1 MSESQ
6 VQKPIWY
13 LVKMLGFVLAI
24 MAVSILALLPREIA
38 VHLSSSD
45 KIDHFAAFA
54 VLMILGQLAFPA
66 RFHLALGLG
75 LIGFGALIEVLQGV
89 PGLNRSPDLLDWLV
103 EVAAV
108 LVVGVVYAPISA
120 MVSGLWDHMARR

>member
-1 MSESQ
+1 M
-6 VQKPIWY
+6 
-13 LVKMLGFVLAI
+13 
-24 MAVSILALLPREIA
+24 
-38 VHLSSSD
+38 SSSD

-66 RFHLALGLG
+66 RFHVALGLG
-75 LIGFGALIEVLQGV
+75 LIGFGALIEVLQAV

-108 LVVGVVYAPISA
+108 LVVGAVYAHVA
-120 MVSGLWDHMARR
+120 AVVQRLWNHIAQR

>member
-13 LVKMLGFVLAI
+13 LIKMLGFVLAMTMI
-24 MAVSILALLPREIA
+24 SILALLPREIA

-54 VLMILGQLAFPA
+54 VLMMLGQLAFRA
-66 RFHLALGLG
+66 RFHIALGLG
-75 LIGFGALIEVLQGV
+75 LIGFGALIELLQAV
-89 PGLNRSPDLLDWLV
+89 PKLNRSPDLLDWLV
-103 EVAAV
+103 EIAAV
-108 LVVGVVYAPISA
+108 LMVGFLYAPISA
-120 MVSGLWDHMARR
+120 MVSRLWNHIARR

>member
-1 MSESQ
+1 MSQ
-6 VQKPIWY
+6 DQKQRSI
-13 LVKMLGFVLAI
+13 LKRAKILGFVLAI
-24 MAVSILALLPREIA
+24 ILVLILALLPQQIA
-38 VHLSSSD
+38 VQMSSSD

-66 RFHLALGLG
+66 RFHVALGLG
-75 LIGFGALIEVLQGV
+75 LIGFGALIEVLQAV
-89 PGLNRSPDLLDWLV
+89 PKLNRSPDLLDWLV

>member
-1 MSESQ
+1 
-6 VQKPIWY
+6 
-13 LVKMLGFVLAI
+13 

>member
-1 MSESQ
+1 VSESQ

-54 VLMILGQLAFPA
+54 VLMILGQLASPA
-66 RFHLALGLG
+66 RFHVALGLG
-75 LIGFGALIEVLQGV
+75 LIGFGALIEVLQAV
-89 PGLNRSPDLLDWLV
+89 PKLNRSPDLLDWLV

-108 LVVGVVYAPISA
+108 LVVGVVYAPVAAVI
-120 MVSGLWDHMARR
+120 LQLRNHMAGR